1 MDVFPWCKAWLSNYK
16 HLSNSPSG
24 QSLLFPLLKAG
35 MAIEKDCL
43 SLLSLC
49 PLPWKWYNLMA
60 SLPLSTRNQERG
72 LKQLLQQTWLCF
84 LVNPHEKVGENG
96 SKKWGLLAIYREG
109 GPFEERLSN
118 LLFKG
123 NWYKPTAGTSGRKTK
138 PCCELMLLLGQLLLV
153 GLKGF
158 SPLISRR
165 HSKKSLCHW

>member
-84 LVNPHEKVGENG
+84 LV
-96 SKKWGLLAIYREG
+96 IYREG

-123 NWYKPTAGTSGRKTK
+123 NWSKPTAGTSGRKTK